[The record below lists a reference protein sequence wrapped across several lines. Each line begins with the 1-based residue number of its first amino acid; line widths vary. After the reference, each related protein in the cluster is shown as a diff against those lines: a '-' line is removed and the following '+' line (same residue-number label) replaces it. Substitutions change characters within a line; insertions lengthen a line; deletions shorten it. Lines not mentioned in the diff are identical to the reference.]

1 MITYHAEN
9 LKTYSAN
16 ICLGEDVKKTPF
28 VFIFRRRLQDVFEM
42 SWSNWIYLPGSCVFK
57 RRLQDVLKI
66 SSRRLARTS
75 SRHLFKI
82 FWRHFQDIFKMSCQ
96 DVFKTSSECL
106 HYVFNT
112 YSRRLWDTFKMY
124 HEVKLFFLA
133 RLQNVFKTYLAR
145 VWDALRRRL
154 SIEIFA

>member
-1 MITYHAEN
+1 
-9 LKTYSAN
+9 
-16 ICLGEDVKKTPF
+16 
-28 VFIFRRRLQDVFEM
+28 M
-42 SWSNWIYLPGSCVFK
+42 SWSNWIYLPGSYVFK

-66 SSRRLARTS
+66 SSRHLARMS

-96 DVFKTSSECL
+96 DVFKT
-106 HYVFNT
+106 

-133 RLQNVFKTYLAR
+133 RVQNVFKTYLAR
-145 VWDALRRRL
+145 VWDALRRKL
-154 SIEIFA
+154 SIEMFAYVVILRNSWLGYKFFKSHRNIEIPICRHRNFCFYK